1 MKSIHRSI
9 LMRALMTGVAS
20 LAFMMMG
27 AGAVRA
33 ETVLVQ
39 GANGANGADA
49 VNSGEDGMPGGDG
62 ESVAAEAGSAH
73 PVTSPQNQGTATGG
87 SGGAGGNGD
96 FGVGNGGGGFGG
108 NGGVANATA
117 STTTASGS
125 AKANGSSFGGNGGA
139 GGNGE
144 LFGVGEGGMAA
155 MVERQLRPQT
165 RQPSRGR
172 RKRTPMRMG
181 GPADPTDPAAKAEVT
196 ALLGWAAA
204 PRRPAQQ

>member
-1 MKSIHRSI
+1 MFSHGSLFGRVAAGGADMKSIHRSI

-73 PVTSPQNQGTATGG
+73 PGHLSTE
-87 SGGAGGNGD
+87 SGHSD
-96 FGVGNGGGGFGG
+96 
-108 NGGVANATA
+108 
-117 STTTASGS
+117 
-125 AKANGSSFGGNGGA
+125 
-139 GGNGE
+139 
-144 LFGVGEGGMAA
+144 
-155 MVERQLRPQT
+155 
-165 RQPSRGR
+165 RG
-172 RKRTPMRMG
+172 
-181 GPADPTDPAAKAEVT
+181 
-196 ALLGWAAA
+196 
-204 PRRPAQQ
+204 